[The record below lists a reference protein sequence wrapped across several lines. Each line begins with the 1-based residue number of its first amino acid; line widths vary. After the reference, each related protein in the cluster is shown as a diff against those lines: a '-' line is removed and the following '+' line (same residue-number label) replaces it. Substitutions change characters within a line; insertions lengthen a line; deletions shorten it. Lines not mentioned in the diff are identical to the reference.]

1 MIKQKYIKYLILP
14 SFAIV
19 FSLSLFAGDVFANAA
34 TGTCAPAS
42 SGSTGAGGA
51 SFGNPIAFA
60 TVDRLLEQVA
70 TTVQSIVAVLAVLM
84 IVVAGILYMT
94 SAGDQGKV
102 ETAKKAVTAAIIGLA
117 LALAAPALLKEIY
130 DVLGASGAPTVNRT
144 LSQIITETIKVLAGF
159 VGSISV
165 LMLVVGGIMYI
176 TSAGDS
182 TKADT
187 AKNIIKYAII
197 GLVVALISLIVV
209 TQVINIF

>member
-1 MIKQKYIKYLILP
+1 MIKQKYIKYLIIP
-14 SFAIV
+14 SFALV
-19 FSLSLFAGDVFANAA
+19 FTMSLFAGNVFGA
-34 TGTCAPAS
+34 TPENP
-42 SGSTGAGGA
+42 
-51 SFGNPIAFA
+51 SFDNPIAYA
-60 TVDRLLEQVA
+60 SVDKLLAAVA
-70 TTVQSIVAVLAVLM
+70 TTVQGIVAALAVLM
-84 IVVAGILYMT
+84 IVIAGILYMT

-102 ETAKKAVTAAIIGLA
+102 ETAKKAVTAALIGLA

-144 LSQIITETIKVLAGF
+144 LSQIIIEAIKVLAGF
-159 VGSISV
+159 VGSIAV

-187 AKNIIKYAII
+187 AKNIIQYAII